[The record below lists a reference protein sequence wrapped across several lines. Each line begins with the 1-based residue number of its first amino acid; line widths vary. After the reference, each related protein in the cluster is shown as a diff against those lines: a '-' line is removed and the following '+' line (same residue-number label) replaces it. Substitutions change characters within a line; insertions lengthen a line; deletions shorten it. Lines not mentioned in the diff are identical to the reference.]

1 METAAMTTLDLFA
14 RDVTGQ
20 KKFRLGNVSRQSSVG
35 EIVRGAL
42 ARMGLGTQDREGHDL
57 EYRARL
63 ERDGRQLH
71 NSELVGDVL
80 QPQDEI
86 VLTPRINAGR

>member
-1 METAAMTTLDLFA
+1 MGHTATATLDVLA

-20 KKFRLGNVSRQSSVG
+20 KRFRLTGIPAHASVG
-35 EIVRGAL
+35 ELVRGAL
-42 ARMGLGTQDREGHDL
+42 ARMGLGSRDHEGHEL

-71 NSELVGDVL
+71 GSEQVGDAL
-80 QPQDEI
+80 RPDDEI
-86 VLTPRINAGR
+86 VLTPRIHAG

>member
-1 METAAMTTLDLFA
+1 MTVSGMATMDLFA

-20 KKFRLGNVSRQSSVG
+20 KKFRLAKVSTQSSVG

-42 ARMGLGTQDREGHDL
+42 ARMGLGLEDREGHDL

-63 ERDGRQLH
+63 KRDGRQVH
-71 NSELVGDVL
+71 PSELVGDAF
-80 QPQDEI
+80 QPDDEI
-86 VLTPRINAGR
+86 VLTPRINAG

>member
-1 METAAMTTLDLFA
+1 MKTTAATTLDIFA
-14 RDVTGQ
+14 SDVTGQ
-20 KKFRLGNVSRQSSVG
+20 KKFRLGKVPLQSSVG

-42 ARMGLGTQDREGHDL
+42 ARMGLGSQDREGHDL

-71 NSELVGDVL
+71 NSERVGDAL
-80 QPQDEI
+80 KPDDEI
-86 VLTPRINAGR
+86 VITPRINAG

>member
-1 METAAMTTLDLFA
+1 MGTAATATLDLFA
-14 RDVTGQ
+14 RDMTGQ
-20 KKFRLGNVSRQSSVG
+20 KKFRLGKVPLQSSIG

-42 ARMGLGTQDREGHDL
+42 ARMGLGIQDRDGHAL

-63 ERDGRQLH
+63 EREGRQLH

-80 QPQDEI
+80 RTDDEL
-86 VLTPRINAGR
+86 VLTPRISAG

>member
-1 METAAMTTLDLFA
+1 METAATATLDLFA

-20 KKFRLGNVSRQSSVG
+20 KRFRLGKVPLQSSVG

-42 ARMGLGTQDREGHDL
+42 ARMGLGSQDREGHDL

-71 NSELVGDVL
+71 NSELVGDAL
-80 QPQDEI
+80 RSDDEI
-86 VLTPRINAGR
+86 VLTPKISAG